1 MTSKIGY
8 SNLEALLITFIT
20 LGVSLTFGYHIA
32 QVLLAYVSASFGLFV
47 LYAIDMDDHNQYLWP
62 YNELM
67 RWAGVLVLMV
77 IYVSKRM

>member
-20 LGVSLTFGYHIA
+20 LGVSLTFGYHMA

-47 LYAIDMDDHNQYLWP
+47 LYALDMDDQNRYLWP
-62 YNELM
+62 YTESM
-67 RWAGVLVLMV
+67 RWFGVLVLTI
-77 IYVSKRM
+77 IYVKRM